1 MALPAGGQ
9 GGSVCPFAV
18 KNMPNIGKKDQNKNK
33 MNKIEKNRKNLDEK
47 VKNQEIYFTLL
58 LRTERAGYG
67 TGYKRGGGFEGKS
80 PSILSRN
87 PFVCRSRM
95 YRS

>member
-1 MALPAGGQ
+1 
-9 GGSVCPFAV
+9 
-18 KNMPNIGKKDQNKNK
+18 
-33 MNKIEKNRKNLDEK
+33 MNKIEKNRKNLEGK

-58 LRTERAGYG
+58 LWTDRAGYA
-67 TGYKRGGGFEGKS
+67 TGYKRGGGIEGKS

-87 PFVCRSRM
+87 PFACRSKI